1 MHGSGQTKTVPIRR
15 TFHAAH
21 EAIHP
26 LTHGNVAFHEGV
38 GFGVSLSYAE
48 QLGQL
53 VRFLL
58 KLLSLMRLFSN
69 FIIA

>member
-1 MHGSGQTKTVPIRR
+1 MREIAILHQLKSVEMHGSGQTKTVPIRR
-15 TFHAAH
+15 TFHATH

-48 QLGQL
+48 QLGQF
-53 VRFLL
+53 VRF
-58 KLLSLMRLFSN
+58 
-69 FIIA
+69 